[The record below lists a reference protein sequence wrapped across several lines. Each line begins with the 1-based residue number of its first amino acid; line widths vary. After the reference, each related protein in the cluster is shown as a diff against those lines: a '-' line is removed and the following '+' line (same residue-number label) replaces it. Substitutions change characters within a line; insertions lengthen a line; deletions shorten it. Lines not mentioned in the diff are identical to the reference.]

1 MAIYEFPHTRNYDQP
16 IDQLILQL
24 TKKVEELEER
34 VAKLESEVN
43 KQWVTLISHI
53 QEIMIAIYRS

>member
-1 MAIYEFPHTRNYDQP
+1 MAIYDFPHTRNYEQP

-34 VAKLESEVN
+34 VAKLEGEVK
-43 KQWVTLISHI
+43 KQ
-53 QEIMIAIYRS
+53 

>member
-1 MAIYEFPHTRNYDQP
+1 MAIYDFPHTRNYEQP

-34 VAKLESEVN
+34 VAKLEGKVN
-43 KQWVTLISHI
+43 KQ
-53 QEIMIAIYRS
+53 

>member
-1 MAIYEFPHTRNYDQP
+1 MAIYDFPHTRNYEQP

-34 VAKLESEVN
+34 VTKLEGEVHQ
-43 KQWVTLISHI
+43 K
-53 QEIMIAIYRS
+53 

>member
-1 MAIYEFPHTRNYDQP
+1 MAIYDFPHTRNYEEP

-24 TKKVEELEER
+24 TKKIEELEER

-43 KQWVTLISHI
+43 KQ
-53 QEIMIAIYRS
+53 

>member
-1 MAIYEFPHTRNYDQP
+1 MAIYEFPHTRNYEQP

-34 VAKLESEVN
+34 VAKLEGKVN
-43 KQWVTLISHI
+43 KQ
-53 QEIMIAIYRS
+53 